1 MELIR
6 VPDIP
11 DGDYPGNEAIS
22 EIKSYLIKLDRRL
35 RLILGDIGTAERSGG
50 TTSVYTGRPQVS
62 MSDIKDL
69 KDEIIRTANEIQLT
83 RDVINLTLQNNYV
96 AKSDIGEY
104 TEDAIQNIE
113 IDGKGVTQYFSE
125 VSALFSRMDGAE
137 SAISGNINDLLALGV
152 SVSQIEAYIRTG
164 KLADNVYGIE
174 IGNFGDGINSPYKVR
189 LSDNRLAF
197 YIGNSEVAYFS
208 DRAMYITDAAV
219 FSSLSI
225 GNTVLKSEDGLTI
238 SCG

>member
-11 DGDYPGNEAIS
+11 EGDYPGNEAVS
-22 EIKSYLIKLDRRL
+22 EIKSYLIRLDRRL
-35 RLILGDIGTAERSGG
+35 RLILDDIGTAERRGD
-50 TTSVYTGRPQVS
+50 TSSLPGLPQVS

-69 KDEIIRTANEIQLT
+69 KDEIIRTANEIKLT
-83 RDVINLTLQNNYV
+83 RDVINLKLQNDYV

-104 TEDAIQNIE
+104 TENAIQNIE

-125 VSALFSRMDGAE
+125 VGVLTARMDGAE
-137 SAISGNINDLLALGV
+137 NAISGNTNDVLALGV
-152 SVSQIEAYIRTG
+152 SISQIEAYIRTG
-164 KLADNVYGIE
+164 KLADGVYGIE
-174 IGNFGDGINSPYKVR
+174 IGNFGSGGSSPYKVR

-208 DRAMYITDAAV
+208 DRAMYISDAAV
-219 FSSLSI
+219 LSSLSI
-225 GNTVLKSEDGLTI
+225 GNTVLKSEDGLVI